1 MAVYIDEKKI
11 DKCIDLLQNSDPTGE
26 IQPDTQEL
34 LDLEEE
40 CYMMG
45 PLIDQKLQLIDQKH
59 TQLEDL
65 NVKIIEAFQLYN
77 TLMKESITKATSLI
91 NPNLMMNPMS
101 NTVNSQTQPINYMS
115 APPSVDQN
123 SISLANQ
130 LNSLT
135 LNNPSLMSQNM
146 GLPQQQMPTNQFQ
159 NQQFQPQQMPSTA
172 SLGGYQMPTQTPGYP
187 TNGLSSLPNSQPT
200 YPNNYVA
207 SSSDNMGL
215 NNPNASNVNNFPN
228 QYLTN

>member
-1 MAVYIDEKKI
+1 M
-11 DKCIDLLQNSDPTGE
+11 LQNSDPTGE

-45 PLIDQKLQLIDQKH
+45 PLIDQKLQFIDQKH

-101 NTVNSQTQPINYMS
+101 NTVNSQIQPINYMS

-123 SISLANQ
+123 SMALANQ

-135 LNNPSLMSQNM
+135 LNNPTLTSQNIN
-146 GLPQQQMPTNQFQ
+146 LPQQLPINQIQPQFQ
-159 NQQFQPQQMPSTA
+159 NSQFQASQIPSSTSLSGFQMTN
-172 SLGGYQMPTQTPGYP
+172 QNPGYS
-187 TNGLSSLPNSQPT
+187 TNGLSSVSNNQAIYPNS
-200 YPNNYVA
+200 YVA
-207 SSSDNMGL
+207 ASSDNIGL
-215 NNPNASNVNNFPN
+215 NNANANNVNSFPN